1 MIGRFYYIFL
11 IESMKEVMIMSKN
24 VRQYHNV
31 KVLYLEDDPFS
42 REKLLRILNR
52 RFRNI
57 LIAANGEEGYKLYHQ
72 YHPDLIITDLKVTEM
87 NGLEMI
93 RKIREQDDNVQIIV
107 TTAHDDNEIFIQCIE
122 SNVNHFILKPID
134 LDRLILAIQKSV
146 YHIELEKEWT
156 HQNIELETERR
167 KNKLTA
173 IMDPLTNIYNRL
185 KFDDLLTSLMK
196 QTDNQ
201 FAIILMDIDNFKMVN
216 EKFGYQKGDRVLNTI
231 STILQQGTREC
242 DILARWFGNTFILL
256 APEMDLKDA
265 KELAESIR
273 SLIEGFQFQ
282 NIGHL
287 TCSFGITKFSP
298 GKAKNELLIEAEH
311 ALSKAKN
318 NGKNSVSIN

>member
-1 MIGRFYYIFL
+1 
-11 IESMKEVMIMSKN
+11 MKEVMIMSKN

-57 LIAANGEEGYKLYHQ
+57 LIATNGEEGYKLYHQ

-122 SNVNHFILKPID
+122 NNVNHFILKPID

-167 KNKLTA
+167 KNELTA
-173 IMDPLTNIYNRL
+173 FMDPLTNIYNRI
-185 KFDDLLTSLMK
+185 KFDELLTSAIDL
-196 QTDNQ
+196 NNSQ

-216 EKFGYQKGDRVLNTI
+216 AQYSYQDGDKVLNTI
-231 STILQQGTREC
+231 STMLQQGIREC
-242 DILARWFGNTFILL
+242 DILARWEGNTFILL
-256 APEMDLKDA
+256 TPEMNSKDA
-265 KELAESIR
+265 KGLAESIR
-273 SLIEGFQFQ
+273 SLIESFQFQ
-282 NIGHL
+282 NVGHL
-287 TCSFGITKFSP
+287 TCSFGITQFSP
-298 GKAKNELLIEAEH
+298 GKTKKDILVEAEH